1 MSKFRFMLMGTAAV
15 GLTAAAMSSAFAG
28 EVERTVG
35 MSGHVNRAISVGT
48 NGNEGFTRHI
58 DNYAS
63 SSRFRGTASA
73 ASESMT
79 IGATLE
85 MGAYIN
91 RSTGNS
97 EAATSIASTV
107 GMRQSNIHVTTSMGK
122 VSLGQFWHANIGAG
136 QMDKSG
142 TSNVNGDG
150 SSPLHGVRFYDTTN
164 RTASNVTV
172 GSMYDTGNGVPVG
185 TGVEYA
191 TPDFNGFSASIV
203 HNEQASVSGGFGY
216 SADYNGTAVSFAA
229 DAAEYGANKGTGWG
243 LGLGVELASGLN
255 LSVGYSEDQTN
266 DDANNG
272 IEEIE
277 DQKRLQVV
285 VGYKMTGLTDLGGT
299 NFAVQYVKAEDMDG
313 TANNSD
319 NLTNVTL
326 RVEQTLTDY
335 GTSVYGGY
343 EHFEYDTSLGDF
355 DEVTG
360 GVIGLKVTF

>member
-35 MSGHVNRAISVGT
+35 VSGHVNRAISVGT

-63 SSRFRGTASA
+63 SSRLRGTASA

-79 IGATLE
+79 IGGTLE
-85 MGAYIN
+85 MGVYQG
-91 RSTGNS
+91 RSDGSADRVTPRVS
-97 EAATSIASTV
+97 SV
-107 GMRQSNIHVTTSMGK
+107 HVTTGMGK
-122 VSLGQFWHANIGAG
+122 VTLGLFGRTHAWADF
-136 QMDKSG
+136 MDVSG
-142 TSNVNGDG
+142 TGNVNGGG
-150 SSPLHGVRFYDTTN
+150 SSPLNGINFFSTTN
-164 RTASNVTV
+164 DEVSDVSV
-172 GSMYDTGNGVPVG
+172 GSAYDTGNTIQVG
-185 TGVEYA
+185 EGVEYV

-216 SADYNGTAVSFAA
+216 SADYDGTAVSFAA
-229 DAAEYGANKGTGWG
+229 DAAEYGANAGTGWG

-313 TANNSD
+313 IANNAD

>member
-1 MSKFRFMLMGTAAV
+1 MLMGIAAV

-35 MSGHVNRAISVGT
+35 VSGHVNRAISVGT

-63 SSRFRGTASA
+63 SSRLRGTASA

-85 MGAYIN
+85 IGVYSN
-91 RSTGNS
+91 RSSGVS
-97 EAATSIASTV
+97 EAATAIANSV
-107 GMRQSNIHVTTSMGK
+107 VVRASNVHVTTGMGK
-122 VSLGQFWHANIGAG
+122 VTLGFGGRTHGWADF
-136 QMDKSG
+136 MDVSG
-142 TSNVNGDG
+142 TGNVNGGG
-150 SSPLHGVRFYDTTN
+150 SSPLHGVRFYDTAN

-185 TGVEYA
+185 TGVEYV

-203 HNEQASVSGGFGY
+203 HNEQGSASGGIGY
-216 SADYNGTAVSFAA
+216 SADYDGTAVSFAA
-229 DAAEYGANKGTGWG
+229 DAAEYGANAGTGWG

-313 TANNSD
+313 TANNAD

-343 EHFEYDTSLGDF
+343 EHFEYDTSLGNF
-355 DEVTG
+355 DNVTG